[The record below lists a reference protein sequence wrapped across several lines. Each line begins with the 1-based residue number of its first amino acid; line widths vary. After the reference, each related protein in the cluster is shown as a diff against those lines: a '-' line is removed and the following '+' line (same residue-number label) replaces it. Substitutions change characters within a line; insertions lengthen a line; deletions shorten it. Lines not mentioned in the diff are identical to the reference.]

1 MIFTTRKK
9 KREIE
14 RNLAELARRR
24 GQTRDVVA
32 RLVRNKLGM
41 VGLVIV
47 FVMLVLIVFA
57 GFFTKYGVNAQDF
70 SVKLKTPGAGHI
82 FGTDNVG
89 RDLWTR
95 LLYGGRISLLVSVI
109 AVAISLG
116 IGMLLGSIAG
126 YFGSKYDTI
135 IMRAMDILM
144 AIPALLL
151 AIIIS
156 AALGTGPINSAL
168 AISISGIPPCTRMMR
183 STVMSIRDNEFVEA
197 ARATGSKN
205 LRIIFRHILPNTLA
219 PLIVVSSLSI
229 GGNIMAISA
238 LSFIGLGVR
247 PPTPEWGSILAD
259 GRSYIREF
267 YPIILFP
274 SLFIALTMFGF
285 NLLGDAL
292 RDALDPK
299 LKN

>member
-1 MIFTTRKK
+1 MLFVSKK
-9 KREIE
+9 KKLKIE
-14 RNLAELARRR
+14 NDLAEFVRRR
-24 GQTRDVVA
+24 GQTRDVVS

-47 FVMLVLIVFA
+47 VVLLVLIVFA
-57 GFFTKYGVNAQDF
+57 GLFTKYGVNAQNF
-70 SVKLKTPGAGHI
+70 TIKLNFPSAAHI
-82 FGTDNVG
+82 FGTDHLG

-95 LLYGGRISLLVSVI
+95 LLYGGRISLMVSVV

-116 IGMLLGSIAG
+116 FGMILGSVSG
-126 YFGSKYDTI
+126 YFGSKTDTV

-151 AIIIS
+151 AIVIS
-156 AALGTGPINSAL
+156 AALGTGPINTAL

-183 STVMSIRDNEFVEA
+183 STIMSIRDTEFVEA
-197 ARATGSKN
+197 AKATGSTH
-205 LRIIFRHILPNTLA
+205 LRVIFRHILPNTLA

-238 LSFIGLGVR
+238 LSFIGLGVQ

-267 YPIILFP
+267 YPLILFP
-274 SLFIALTMFGF
+274 SLFIALSMFGF

-299 LKN
+299 LKD

>member
-1 MIFTTRKK
+1 MIFASRKK
-9 KREIE
+9 KQEIE
-14 RNLAELARRR
+14 ESLTEIARRR
-24 GQTRDVVA
+24 SQTGDVVA
-32 RLVRNKLGM
+32 ALLRNKLGM

-47 FVMLVLIVFA
+47 FILIVLVIFA
-57 GFFTKYGVNAQDF
+57 GAFTRYGLNAQDF
-70 SVKLKTPGAGHI
+70 TVKLNFPSADYI
-82 FGTDNVG
+82 LGTDHLG

-95 LLYGGRISLLVSVI
+95 LLYGGRISLMVSVI

-116 IGMLLGSIAG
+116 IGMLLGSLAG
-126 YFGSKYDTI
+126 YFGAKTDTV

-151 AIIIS
+151 AIVIS
-156 AALGTGPINSAL
+156 AALGTGPINTAL
-168 AISISGIPPCTRMMR
+168 AISISGIPPSTRIMR
-183 STVMSIRDNEFVEA
+183 STIMSIRDNEFVEA
-197 ARATGSKN
+197 ARATGSGH
-205 LRIIFRHILPNTLA
+205 LRVIFRHILPNTLA
-219 PLIVVSSLSI
+219 PLIVISSLSI

-238 LSFIGLGVR
+238 LSFIGLGVQ

-267 YPIILFP
+267 YPIIVFP
-274 SLFIALTMFGF
+274 SLFIALSMFGF

-299 LKN
+299 LKD

>member
-1 MIFTTRKK
+1 MIYATKK
-9 KREIE
+9 KKQEIE
-14 RNLAELARRR
+14 NSLVEVARRR
-24 GQTRDVVA
+24 GQTRQVIS
-32 RLVRNKLGM
+32 RLIRNKLGM
-41 VGLVIV
+41 IGLVIV
-47 FVMLVLIVFA
+47 FILLVLIIFA
-57 GFFTKYGVNAQDF
+57 GVFTKHGINAQDF
-70 SVKLKTPGAGHI
+70 SVKLTFPSAEYI
-82 FGTDNVG
+82 FGTDHLG
-89 RDLWTR
+89 RDIWTR
-95 LLYGGRISLLVSVI
+95 LLYGGRISLMVSVI
-109 AVAISLG
+109 AVTISLG
-116 IGMLLGSIAG
+116 IGMILGSIAG

-144 AIPALLL
+144 AVPALLL
-151 AIIIS
+151 AIVIS
-156 AALGTGPINSAL
+156 AALGTGPINTAL
-168 AISISGIPPCTRMMR
+168 AISISGIPPCTRIMR

-197 ARATGSKN
+197 AKATGSN
-205 LRIIFRHILPNTLA
+205 HLRIIFRHILPNTLA

-238 LSFIGLGVR
+238 LSFIGLGVQ

-259 GRSYIREF
+259 GRSYIRQF

-274 SLFIALTMFGF
+274 SLFIALAMFGF